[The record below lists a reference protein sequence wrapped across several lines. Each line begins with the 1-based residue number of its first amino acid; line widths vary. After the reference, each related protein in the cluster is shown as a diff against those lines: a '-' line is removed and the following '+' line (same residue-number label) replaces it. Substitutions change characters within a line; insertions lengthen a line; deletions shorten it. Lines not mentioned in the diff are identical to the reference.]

1 MVGVGVFPA
10 GLRRIARLATIVLVV
25 PCGAAL
31 APAQAA
37 DFPPP
42 PPMEPAPVPP
52 VAYNPVP
59 VPPYVPGNQ
68 FEARLG
74 PYAAGIGSAEQGTFD
89 INGSILTPRLNLG
102 LPGYWAYALPRLRV
116 GGAVNVDGRTSFAY
130 ADIAFTL
137 PITNWFFFE
146 PFIGGAIHNGSL
158 TPTPTLAGL
167 GCPYLFHAGF
177 TGGFPIT
184 EHWSVL
190 GTFEHLSNGRG
201 IFGVNCGTNQV
212 QGGNQGLNN
221 YGISV
226 GYAF

>member
-1 MVGVGVFPA
+1 MGRVGVLAP
-10 GLRRIARLATIVLVV
+10 GLRRIVWRVAFALSLVCIGAVV
-25 PCGAAL
+25 PAL
-31 APAQAA
+31 GA

-42 PPMEPAPVPP
+42 APDTPPPVPP
-52 VAYNPVP
+52 VAYNP

-68 FEARLG
+68 FEARFG
-74 PYAAGIGSAEQGTFD
+74 PYLAGVGSVEQGTVD
-89 INGSILTPRLNLG
+89 LNGSFLTPRLNVG

-116 GGAVNVDGRTSFAY
+116 GGAVNLSGRTSFAY
-130 ADIAFTL
+130 ADLAFTL
-137 PITNWFFFE
+137 PVTNWFFFE

-158 TPTPTLAGL
+158 APTPTLAGL

-184 EHWSVL
+184 DHWSVL
-190 GTFEHLSNGRG
+190 ATFEHLSNGRG
-201 IFGVNCGTNQV
+201 IFGINCGTNQGA
-212 QGGNQGLNN
+212 GGNQGLNN

>member
-1 MVGVGVFPA
+1 MGRVGVLTS
-10 GLRRIARLATIVLVV
+10 GLRWIAWRVAFALSLVCIGAVV
-25 PCGAAL
+25 PAVG
-31 APAQAA
+31 A

-42 PPMEPAPVPP
+42 VSTPSPVPP

-59 VPPYVPGNQ
+59 PPYVPGNQ
-68 FEARLG
+68 FEARFG
-74 PYAAGIGSAEQGTFD
+74 PYLAGVGSVEQGTVD
-89 INGSILTPRLNLG
+89 LNGSFLTPRLNVG

-116 GGAVNVDGRTSFAY
+116 GGAVNLSGRTSFAY

-137 PITNWFFFE
+137 PVTSWFFFE
-146 PFIGGAIHNGSL
+146 PFIGGAVHNGSL

-201 IFGVNCGTNQV
+201 IFGINCGTNQV
-212 QGGNQGLNN
+212 AGGNQGLNN